1 MLQVEKECDGLQYQ
15 VEVRSISQRIA
26 SLGVKLESASTLHEP
41 RENSFITCE
50 FKHNDS
56 LSQVESALSRLGR
69 VRTSTTFPSLSS
81 AVLEMP
87 VPAVARLPAQARLWT
102 VDYHGCPRKT
112 GGDPVTAELVVDPD
126 APTAVPAPTQG
137 GPAAPAAPA
146 APPQVPQAPQ
156 LPLPCQVT
164 DWDDGS
170 YTIKFRP
177 WDAGR

>member
-1 MLQVEKECDGLQYQ
+1 MEKECDGLQYQ

-26 SLGVKLESASTLHEP
+26 SLGVKLEAASTLHEP

-56 LSQVESALSRLGR
+56 LAQVEAALSRLGR

-81 AVLEMP
+81 AVLELP

-112 GGDPVTAELVVDPD
+112 GGDPVKAELVPDPD
-126 APTAVPAPTQG
+126 APPALAPAP
-137 GPAAPAAPA
+137 APAAITAADPA
-146 APPQVPQAPQ
+146 AKPAPPPA
-156 LPLPCQVT
+156 LPCQVS
-164 DWDDGS
+164 DLDDGS
-170 YTIKFRP
+170 YTIRFRP
-177 WDAGR
+177 LDAGR